1 MYVRSGEHGREFR
14 SSSTDLVNTVADAG
28 RYMTDDSTF
37 DPVRELSLARAVLAN
52 EAWAISLFADRL
64 RCVPRIMTAQNGRM
78 GRPLDEHDLADLV
91 QDAVVVILQK
101 LHLFG
106 GRAPLE
112 GWIYRICCL
121 EFMNGMRRKRRR
133 PSRFDSAE
141 LQVEDDG
148 ARRAQVALTEREE
161 LYNALARVQ
170 GIDAEAVVL
179 KHFEGLTFKE
189 MGARV
194 GVSPNTMKA
203 RYYRGLSE
211 LERILD
217 AKAKGPS

>member
-1 MYVRSGEHGREFR
+1 
-14 SSSTDLVNTVADAG
+14 
-28 RYMTDDSTF
+28 
-37 DPVRELSLARAVLAN
+37 
-52 EAWAISLFADRL
+52 
-64 RCVPRIMTAQNGRM
+64 
-78 GRPLDEHDLADLV
+78 
-91 QDAVVVILQK
+91 
-101 LHLFG
+101 
-106 GRAPLE
+106 
-112 GWIYRICCL
+112 
-121 EFMNGMRRKRRR
+121 MRRKRRR

-189 MGARV
+189 MGARG